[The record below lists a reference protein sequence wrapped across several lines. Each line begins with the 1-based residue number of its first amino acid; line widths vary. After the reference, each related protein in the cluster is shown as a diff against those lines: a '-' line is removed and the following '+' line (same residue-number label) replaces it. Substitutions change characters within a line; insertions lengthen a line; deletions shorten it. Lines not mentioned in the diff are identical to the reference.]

1 MPLTKLQFR
10 PGINRE
16 VTSYTNEGGWYDCDK
31 VGFGMASRKKLV
43 GWQKL
48 SSTTFLGT
56 CRALHPWVALSGER
70 YLGVGTHLKYYINEG
85 GGYSTSRLFVLRPLR
100 GTLRFPRWPTR

>member
-1 MPLTKLQFR
+1 MPLTKLTFR

-31 VGFGMASRKKLV
+31 IRFQNGFPEQIG

-48 SSTTFLGT
+48 SLKTFLGT
-56 CRALHPWVALSGER
+56 CRSLHPWVALNRNS
-70 YLGVGTHLKYYINEG
+70 YLGVGTSLKYYIE
-85 GGYSTSRLFVLRPLR
+85 
-100 GTLRFPRWPTR
+100 